1 MISPTNIQLIGSE
14 VAILWS
20 DGREDYYPMDHLR
33 AHSPSAETQGERDL
47 LGRPITSDEKGRDFT
62 GVRVLG
68 WAPVG
73 AYGLQFH
80 FSDSHRTGI
89 YAFDYLR
96 KIGDAARSERE
107 PSGQI

>member
-1 MISPTNIQLIGSE
+1 MITPANIQLIGSE

-20 DGREDYYPMDHLR
+20 DGQENYFPMDQLR
-33 AHSPSAETQGERDL
+33 ACSPSAETQGERDL
-47 LGRPITSDEKGRDFT
+47 LGRPITSDEKGCDFT

-68 WAPVG
+68 WVPVG

-89 YAFDYLR
+89 FSFDYLR
-96 KIGDAARSERE
+96 QIGDAAQSE
-107 PSGQI
+107 

>member
-1 MISPTNIQLIGSE
+1 MTSPANLQLIGDV

-20 DGREDYYPMDHLR
+20 DGREDYLPMDQLR
-33 AHSPSAETQGERDL
+33 ARSPSAETQGERDL

-68 WAPVG
+68 WVPVG

-89 YAFDYLR
+89 FSYDYLR
-96 KIGDAARSERE
+96 QIGDEVEA
-107 PSGQI
+107 G

>member
-1 MISPTNIQLIGSE
+1 MTSPANIQLIGSE

-20 DGREDYYPMDHLR
+20 DGREDYFPMDKLR
-33 AHSPSAETQGERDL
+33 ASSPSAETQGERDL
-47 LGRPITSDEKGRDFT
+47 LGRPITGDEKGRDFT

-80 FSDSHRTGI
+80 FSDNHRTGI
-89 YAFDYLR
+89 FSFDYLR
-96 KIGDAARSERE
+96 QIGDESQA
-107 PSGQI
+107 G